1 MTDIPES
8 KPSGDEMPLDV
19 VSLET
24 TSATNEAASS
34 VLTGNENSPEAIILT
49 PTDVPMEERPAE
61 LRETFAL
68 PTAAAPTLTEPGSPP
83 GAPTL
88 VLPIQTEAKTEKRNM
103 IALFVRDEDMKE
115 LWERASKAKRDVI
128 SSINNASTAEELLN
142 QIEYAR
148 NELLAGKENYEQA
161 ERLISEVEYRVAFN
175 QRVLRLS
182 SSWGLGLF
190 IYETLWAL
198 GLLLFLFLVL
208 GPAAFS
214 SAAIPS
220 SKWSSPDVVFLLG
233 SMTWGALGGVIGA
246 WLSLVKHISLD
257 QDFDRQHVLW
267 YINSPVMG
275 IGVGAVIFL
284 ILRAGLLSITGPS
297 EAINSPLVIYLLAW
311 LSGFQ
316 QNVFTDMIR
325 RLLQVFKIEGDG
337 EGGGPTAVVR
347 LPTETQSVEST
358 ASGRT

>member
-8 KPSGDEMPLDV
+8 RHDGEEIPLDV

-24 TSATNEAASS
+24 PSTMDDAASK
-34 VLTGNENSPEAIILT
+34 VLTGNESSLEATI
-49 PTDVPMEERPAE
+49 PALSGAQIDE
-61 LRETFAL
+61 QPVEPLETGDL
-68 PTAAAPTLTEPGSPP
+68 PTSAASIPTEPGPPP
-83 GAPTL
+83 GVPTL
-88 VLPIQTEAKTEKRNM
+88 VLPIQAEAKTEKKKLV
-103 IALFVRDEDMKE
+103 ALFVRDEDMKE
-115 LWERASKAKRDVI
+115 LWERASKAEREII
-128 SSINNASTAEELLN
+128 SSIDNASTAEELLN
-142 QIEYAR
+142 QLEYAR

-161 ERLISEVEYRVAFN
+161 ERYISEVEYRVAFS
-175 QRVLRLS
+175 QRVVRLS
-182 SSWGLGLF
+182 SSLGFGLF
-190 IYETLWAL
+190 AYETIWAFV
-198 GLLLFLFLVL
+198 LLVFLFLVL

-257 QDFDRQHVLW
+257 QDFDRQHLLW

-316 QNVFTDMIR
+316 QNVFTDIIR

-337 EGGGPTAVVR
+337 EGGGPT
-347 LPTETQSVEST
+347 TT
-358 ASGRT
+358 ALYPEKPGT